1 MFDIERIIIEIVSAI
16 ACFILVKFMI
26 KPFQLTGEIRHLF
39 LALGFGL
46 LGASYAF
53 SAISFALEALHPW
66 SPVFISW
73 FWVEIPVRAFAFL
86 FLAITYYFSRLEKKT
101 QPLWNTTLV
110 ILVTLL
116 TILILSAIFFPK
128 LPWSSYICI
137 NIYVRF
143 FSIICLLYIS
153 IQSLRS
159 HTEQADP
166 KTLMVPLGYIL
177 LGIGAYSSL
186 IGAVDLTIFPL
197 IGALVLR
204 LAGLA
209 VLLSVCYKTFYN
221 KQDRG
226 YKRENSAT

>member
-1 MFDIERIIIEIVSAI
+1 MFDIERIVIEMVSAI

-26 KPFQLTGEIRHLF
+26 KPFQLTGETRHLF

-53 SAISFALEALHPW
+53 SAISFALEALQTW

-73 FWVEIPVRAFAFL
+73 FWVELLVRAFAFL

-101 QPLWNTTLV
+101 KPLWNTTLV
-110 ILVTLL
+110 ILVALL
-116 TILILSAIFFPK
+116 AVLILSAIIFPQ
-128 LPWSSYICI
+128 LPWSSYITI

-143 FSIICLLYIS
+143 FSLICLLYIS

-159 HTEQADP
+159 HIEQAEP

-177 LGIGAYSSL
+177 LGIGTYSSL
-186 IGAVDLTIFPL
+186 IGAVDLTLFPL
-197 IGALVLR
+197 FGALVLR

-209 VLLSVCYKTFYN
+209 VLLFVCYKTFYS
-221 KQDRG
+221 KD
-226 YKRENSAT
+226 KRV